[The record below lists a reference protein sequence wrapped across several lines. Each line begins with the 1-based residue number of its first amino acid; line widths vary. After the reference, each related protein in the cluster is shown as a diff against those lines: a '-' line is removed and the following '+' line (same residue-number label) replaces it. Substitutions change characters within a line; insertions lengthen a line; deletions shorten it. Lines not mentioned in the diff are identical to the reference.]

1 MVFSYQNNQNFAIS
15 LQAMSHHLKKYEF
28 LQLSLYLLKVSQSR
42 KEFSVSSIL
51 PKNELK
57 NLNFCP
63 SLLGT
68 EINSFIFWKNWK
80 HQNFLSKLSDLYHL
94 HAIILSARQY
104 WCQAYVHLLH
114 FLFFTLQDIAFINP
128 ANVVFVYLLV
138 KDMTDENIS
147 KEQELQAIV
156 LTCLYLSY
164 R

>member
-1 MVFSYQNNQNFAIS
+1 MGADYSFYVKSIATHAPTFLGYNNSVLAIV
-15 LQAMSHHLKKYEF
+15 
-28 LQLSLYLLKVSQSR
+28 LL
-42 KEFSVSSIL
+42 
-51 PKNELK
+51 
-57 NLNFCP
+57 
-63 SLLGT
+63 
-68 EINSFIFWKNWK
+68 
-80 HQNFLSKLSDLYHL
+80 
-94 HAIILSARQY
+94 
-104 WCQAYVHLLH
+104 

>member
-1 MVFSYQNNQNFAIS
+1 MALPMCVLTFFLLIS
-15 LQAMSHHLKKYEF
+15 DSLGGMKHEVKRKQ
-28 LQLSLYLLKVSQSR
+28 LYLNR
-42 KEFSVSSIL
+42 NA
-51 PKNELK
+51 PLK
-57 NLNFCP
+57 ND
-63 SLLGT
+63 
-68 EINSFIFWKNWK
+68 FIR
-80 HQNFLSKLSDLYHL
+80 S
-94 HAIILSARQY
+94 RQY